1 MSTAGNLP
9 EETTFKSY
17 KVKASAVLVKGVG
30 VYLSAAD
37 EVDVAT
43 ANSKVIGVATVSV
56 TGNASGT
63 SRIEVALADGGTCA
77 VKASGTVTRG
87 EYLIAGTDGFEN
99 QTIGGGTTVKYLI
112 GQALES
118 GVDNDFVECRLGAF
132 AAGCA

>member
-1 MSTAGNLP
+1 MSTSGSKPGKSTFAGYN
-9 EETTFKSY
+9 
-17 KVKASAVLVKGVG
+17 VKASAVLVAGVG

-43 ANSKVIGVATVSV
+43 ANSKVIGVATTSV

-63 SRIEVALADGGTCA
+63 SRVEVQLADGGTA
-77 VKASGTVTRG
+77 RVKASGTVTRG

-99 QTIGGGTTVKYLI
+99 QTFGGGTVVKYAI

-118 GVDNDFVECRLGAF
+118 GVDNDFVECKLSSFAGVGA
-132 AAGCA
+132 